1 MKTKQFKQF
10 FKASALA
17 LALATAIPTFVHA
30 SDEVVA
36 VVDNSVIL
44 KSDLEASMAELKHQL
59 ESQKKQVPPEQYL
72 AQQALEQL
80 IIRQTQ
86 LEQVKRYNYTHLRSH
101 DTKAN
106 LVFRQPLEKKNF
118 QYLEIS

>member
-44 KSDLEASMAELKHQL
+44 KSDLEASMTELKHQL
-59 ESQKKQVPPEQYL
+59 ESQKKQVPPCL
-72 AQQALEQL
+72 L
-80 IIRQTQ
+80 
-86 LEQVKRYNYTHLRSH
+86 YTS
-101 DTKAN
+101 DAAD
-106 LVFRQPLEKKNF
+106 E
-118 QYLEIS
+118 

>member
-44 KSDLEASMAELKHQL
+44 KSDL
-59 ESQKKQVPPEQYL
+59 
-72 AQQALEQL
+72 
-80 IIRQTQ
+80 
-86 LEQVKRYNYTHLRSH
+86 
-101 DTKAN
+101 
-106 LVFRQPLEKKNF
+106 
-118 QYLEIS
+118 